1 MWRTQPELT
10 TASPIIILSTL
21 LASIGAGAGRNL
33 SVQDPDYYVALY
45 PNLWALSIMGSGSY
59 KSTALNIGA
68 RCLLDDEKFVM
79 GKVKDEEDR
88 IRTLRDAGT
97 DPEDE
102 ELQQCLKDVEF
113 FRNSARSFQPNPPGK
128 PASTALIKQA
138 GGCGCYPNSVAG
150 LLALNPNTTTV
161 ADSNTPLTEIYDVPD
176 FYEHSTVGRGSRI
189 LRFPFVGIA
198 GVSTLPFLEGFSPK
212 TMRPQGFSPVSC
224 CFVRLKKRK
233 FQRHCQTPIRP
244 RCGTSL
250 PTGWSTRFWKT

>member
-1 MWRTQPELT
+1 MSAFGIKQSQTFRHRRAELEYRQAQQLPGPSADEIKELAKSLLEKSEPEEFNHSLLPPIIQEYVADAAELT

-113 FRNSARSFQPNPPGK
+113 FQEQRK
-128 PASTALIKQA
+128 ILPAKSTWEACINRIDQT
-138 GGCGCYPNSVAG
+138 GGGLWLLSEFGGWLAG
-150 LLALNPNTTTV
+150 LESKHNNSSGFKHAI
-161 ADSNTPLTEIYDVPD
+161 TEIYDVPI
-176 FYEHSTVGRGSRI
+176 STNIV
-189 LRFPFVGIA
+189 
-198 GVSTLPFLEGFSPK
+198 
-212 TMRPQGFSPVSC
+212 Q
-224 CFVRLKKRK
+224 
-233 FQRHCQTPIRP
+233 
-244 RCGTSL
+244 
-250 PTGWSTRFWKT
+250 